1 VSKFGAAKR
10 IWLPKVCT
18 HSYVVL
24 KDTRTPML
32 VTVISALSDLEKSK
46 HDISGYV
53 GSGSAF
59 ACGALQLG
67 YCVLAL
73 SLKDGLKL
81 LTSVL
86 GCLLCF
92 LLLYLFILISE

>member
-1 VSKFGAAKR
+1 
-10 IWLPKVCT
+10 
-18 HSYVVL
+18 
-24 KDTRTPML
+24 ML

-73 SLKDGLKL
+73 SLKDGLDI
-81 LTSVL
+81 
-86 GCLLCF
+86 F
-92 LLLYLFILISE
+92 LIDFWGYPRLQNQTPNV

>member
-1 VSKFGAAKR
+1 MVTKSMYSLLCCPERHQNPNVG
-10 IWLPKVCT
+10 
-18 HSYVVL
+18 HS
-24 KDTRTPML
+24 D
-32 VTVISALSDLEKSK
+32 LSPFRLEKSK

-86 GCLLCF
+86 DFWGYPRLQNQTPNV
-92 LLLYLFILISE
+92 